1 MFFINKIIILQNC
14 IIIQNTALFFIAP
27 LLKCAICS
35 LIEVRCHNRILL
47 LQFFHPALITGLFK
61 SCSIHQQT
69 TQIIGTDRIDFFFL
83 DVVIRPHDKRHFVA
97 GFQFVRCIVS
107 RGCVFS

>member
-47 LQFFHPALITGLFK
+47 LQFFQP
-61 SCSIHQQT
+61 
-69 TQIIGTDRIDFFFL
+69 
-83 DVVIRPHDKRHFVA
+83 V
-97 GFQFVRCIVS
+97 
-107 RGCVFS
+107 